1 MLYSDSALEQLRI
14 CLTNNGYPFEM
25 NQLDEK
31 IVRLNVKIS
40 DYIIP
45 AWFLVDKQIF
55 GFDMIN
61 GGSKTCS
68 SIEDFNK
75 YFTTYI
81 HINVD
86 FIPKAKL
93 IADAFEKDLGVNSVY
108 DTFSGN
114 KEEGYVAKFRILSNP
129 GQYFLVSQDTTLY
142 VARLVTYSEDGSR
155 FKVLKEYKYDL
166 DDVGNV
172 TNIPTIHSYLAK
184 LTELYGESD
193 TVDID
198 RVGINSFVFNI
209 EGLSIKADVVFSYTE
224 ISYDIKSINGV
235 EFNQFITPE
244 DPYELQALY
253 LECHDAYEA
262 KLIDV
267 EEEQSS
273 NGVEEEQSSEEEQLP
288 NEEQETEEQGIEEQL
303 PSEEQIVD
311 DEQLAE
317 EVPAE
322 EEIPV
327 EEEPQVEETIS
338 DNDGTNQVT
347 SEDSSFG
354 ETSEQQ
360 ETNLEEEQTLE
371 SNDFSVKKVISSDN
385 KDAGLQF
392 VVDGSIYFINA
403 ETAVNL
409 GVPLARFSE
418 IVGTKEKHGVV
429 MTTDEIDLHTFSKDV
444 SSDAEQCKKLIF
456 RIFE

>member
-1 MLYSDSALEQLRI
+1 MLYSDSALEQLRT

-45 AWFLVDKQIF
+45 VWFLVDKQIF
-55 GFDMIN
+55 GFDMII

-93 IADAFEKDLGVNSVY
+93 IADVFEKDLGVNSVY

-114 KEEGYVAKFRILSNP
+114 KEEGYVAKFRILSIP

-209 EGLSIKADVVFSYTE
+209 EGLNIKADVVFSYTE
-224 ISYDIKSINGV
+224 ISYDIKSVNGV

-267 EEEQSS
+267 DEEPVS
-273 NGVEEEQSSEEEQLP
+273 NGVEDEQSLDEVQETEKQGAEEQETEEQLP
-288 NEEQETEEQGIEEQL
+288 NEEQ
-303 PSEEQIVD
+303 
-311 DEQLAE
+311 LAE
-317 EVPAE
+317 EVPTE

-327 EEEPQVEETIS
+327 EREHQIEETAL
-338 DNDGTNQVT
+338 DNEDIGQVT
-347 SEDSSFG
+347 SEDSSFD

-360 ETNLEEEQTLE
+360 EMNLEEEQTLE
-371 SNDFSVKKVISSDN
+371 SNDFSVKKVIGSDN

>member
-1 MLYSDSALEQLRI
+1 MLYSDSALEQLRT

-31 IVRLNVKIS
+31 IVRLNVKVS

-114 KEEGYVAKFRILSNP
+114 KEEGYIAKFRILSTP

-209 EGLSIKADVVFSYTE
+209 EGLSIKADVVFSYIE
-224 ISYDIKSINGV
+224 ISYDIKSVNGV

-267 EEEQSS
+267 EEEQES
-273 NGVEEEQSSEEEQLP
+273 NGVEDEQGLEDEQLLDEKQETEEQESEEREAEEQLP
-288 NEEQETEEQGIEEQL
+288 NE
-303 PSEEQIVD
+303 
-311 DEQLAE
+311 EQLAE

-322 EEIPV
+322 EEISV
-327 EEEPQVEETIS
+327 EEEPQIE
-338 DNDGTNQVT
+338 GTTLGNEDTSQVT
-347 SEDSSFG
+347 SEDSSFD

-371 SNDFSVKKVISSDN
+371 SNDFSVKKVIGSDN

-418 IVGTKEKHGVV
+418 VVGTKEKHGAV

-444 SSDAEQCKKLIF
+444 SSDAEKCKKLIF

>member
-1 MLYSDSALEQLRI
+1 MLYSDSALEQLRT

-31 IVRLNVKIS
+31 IVRLNVKVS

-93 IADAFEKDLGVNSVY
+93 ITDAFEKDLGVNSVY

-114 KEEGYVAKFRILSNP
+114 KEEGYVAKFRILSTP

-224 ISYDIKSINGV
+224 ISYDIKSVNGV

-273 NGVEEEQSSEEEQLP
+273 NGVEEQGSEEEQLP
-288 NEEQETEEQGIEEQL
+288 NEEQETEEQGVEEQL
-303 PSEEQIVD
+303 PSEEQIAD

-322 EEIPV
+322 EETPV
-327 EEEPQVEETIS
+327 KEEPQVEETVS
-338 DNDGTNQVT
+338 DNEDTSQVT
-347 SEDSSFG
+347 SEDSSFD

-360 ETNLEEEQTLE
+360 EMNLEEEQTLE
-371 SNDFSVKKVISSDN
+371 SNDFSVKKVIGSDN

-444 SSDAEQCKKLIF
+444 SSDVEQCKKLIF

>member
-1 MLYSDSALEQLRI
+1 MLYSDSALEQLRT

-114 KEEGYVAKFRILSNP
+114 KEEGYVAKFRILSIP

-224 ISYDIKSINGV
+224 ISYDIKSVNGV

-267 EEEQSS
+267 EEEPES
-273 NGVEEEQSSEEEQLP
+273 NVVEDEQGLEDEQLPTEEQETGEQEPEERETEEQLP
-288 NEEQETEEQGIEEQL
+288 NE
-303 PSEEQIVD
+303 
-311 DEQLAE
+311 EQLAE

-327 EEEPQVEETIS
+327 EEETAL
-338 DNDGTNQVT
+338 DNEDTSQVT
-347 SEDSSFG
+347 SEDSSFD

-371 SNDFSVKKVISSDN
+371 SNDFSVKKVIGSDN

-456 RIFE
+456 SIFE

>member
-1 MLYSDSALEQLRI
+1 MLYSDSALEQLRT

-114 KEEGYVAKFRILSNP
+114 KEEGYVAKFRILSIP

-172 TNIPTIHSYLAK
+172 TNIPTIHSYLTR

-224 ISYDIKSINGV
+224 ISYDIKSVNGV
-235 EFNQFITPE
+235 EFNQLITPE

-267 EEEQSS
+267 EEEPVS
-273 NGVEEEQSSEEEQLP
+273 NGVEDEQSLDEVQETEKQGAEEQETEEQLP
-288 NEEQETEEQGIEEQL
+288 NEEQ
-303 PSEEQIVD
+303 
-311 DEQLAE
+311 LAE
-317 EVPAE
+317 EVPTE

-327 EEEPQVEETIS
+327 EREPQIEETAL
-338 DNDGTNQVT
+338 DNEDIGQVT
-347 SEDSSFG
+347 SEDSSFD

-360 ETNLEEEQTLE
+360 EMNLEEEQTLE
-371 SNDFSVKKVISSDN
+371 SNDFSVKKVIGSDN

-409 GVPLARFSE
+409 EVPLARFSE
-418 IVGTKEKHGVV
+418 IVGTKERHGVV

>member
-1 MLYSDSALEQLRI
+1 MLYSDSALEQLRT

-31 IVRLNVKIS
+31 IVRLNVKVS

-114 KEEGYVAKFRILSNP
+114 KEEGYVAKFRILSTP

-224 ISYDIKSINGV
+224 ISYDIKSVNGV
-235 EFNQFITPE
+235 EFNQFVTPE

-273 NGVEEEQSSEEEQLP
+273 NGVEEQGSEEEQLP
-288 NEEQETEEQGIEEQL
+288 NEEQETEEQGVEEQL
-303 PSEEQIVD
+303 PSEEQIAD

-322 EEIPV
+322 EETPV
-327 EEEPQVEETIS
+327 KEEPQVEETVS
-338 DNDGTNQVT
+338 DNEDTSQVT
-347 SEDSSFG
+347 SEDSSFD

-371 SNDFSVKKVISSDN
+371 SNDFSVNKVIGSDN

-444 SSDAEQCKKLIF
+444 SSDVEQCKKLIF

>member
-1 MLYSDSALEQLRI
+1 MLYSDSALEQLRT

-31 IVRLNVKIS
+31 IVRLNVKVS

-114 KEEGYVAKFRILSNP
+114 KEEGYVAKFRILSTP

-209 EGLSIKADVVFSYTE
+209 EGLNIKADVVFSYTE
-224 ISYDIKSINGV
+224 ISYDIKSVNGV

-267 EEEQSS
+267 EEEPEN
-273 NGVEEEQSSEEEQLP
+273 NGVEDEQGLEDEQLPDEEQETGEQEPEERETEEQLP
-288 NEEQETEEQGIEEQL
+288 NE
-303 PSEEQIVD
+303 
-311 DEQLAE
+311 EQLAE

-327 EEEPQVEETIS
+327 EEETDL
-338 DNDGTNQVT
+338 DNEDTSQVT
-347 SEDSSFG
+347 SEDSSFD

-371 SNDFSVKKVISSDN
+371 SNDFSVKKVIGSDN

-392 VVDGSIYFINA
+392 VVDDSIYFINA

-418 IVGTKEKHGVV
+418 VVGTKEKHGVV

>member
-1 MLYSDSALEQLRI
+1 MLYSDSALEQLRT

-114 KEEGYVAKFRILSNP
+114 KEEGYVAKFRILSIP

-172 TNIPTIHSYLAK
+172 TNIPTIHSYLTK

-224 ISYDIKSINGV
+224 ISYDIKSVNGV

-267 EEEQSS
+267 EEEPVS
-273 NGVEEEQSSEEEQLP
+273 NGVEDEQSLDEVQETEKQGAEEQETEEQLP
-288 NEEQETEEQGIEEQL
+288 NEEQ
-303 PSEEQIVD
+303 
-311 DEQLAE
+311 LAE
-317 EVPAE
+317 EIPTE

-327 EEEPQVEETIS
+327 EREPQIEKTAL
-338 DNDGTNQVT
+338 DNEDIGQVT
-347 SEDSSFG
+347 SEDSSFD

-360 ETNLEEEQTLE
+360 EMNLEEEQTLE
-371 SNDFSVKKVISSDN
+371 SNDFSVKKVIGSDN

>member
-1 MLYSDSALEQLRI
+1 MLYSDSALEQLRT

-31 IVRLNVKIS
+31 IVRLNVKVS

-114 KEEGYVAKFRILSNP
+114 KEEGYVAKFRILSTP
-129 GQYFLVSQDTTLY
+129 GQYFFVSQDTTLY
-142 VARLVTYSEDGSR
+142 VACLVTYSEDGSR
-155 FKVLKEYKYDL
+155 FKVLKKYKYDL

-224 ISYDIKSINGV
+224 ISYDIKSVNGV

-273 NGVEEEQSSEEEQLP
+273 NGVEEQGSEEEQLP
-288 NEEQETEEQGIEEQL
+288 NEEQETEEQGVEEQL
-303 PSEEQIVD
+303 PSEEQIAD

-322 EEIPV
+322 EETPV
-327 EEEPQVEETIS
+327 KEEPQVEETVS
-338 DNDGTNQVT
+338 DNEDTSQVT
-347 SEDSSFG
+347 SEDSSFD

-371 SNDFSVKKVISSDN
+371 SNDFSVKKVIGSDN

-444 SSDAEQCKKLIF
+444 SSDVEQCKKLIF

>member
-1 MLYSDSALEQLRI
+1 MLYSDSALEQLRT

-45 AWFLVDKQIF
+45 VWFLVDKQIF

-93 IADAFEKDLGVNSVY
+93 IADVFEKDLGVNSVY

-114 KEEGYVAKFRILSNP
+114 KEEGYVAKFRILSIP

-172 TNIPTIHSYLAK
+172 TNIPTIHSYLTR

-224 ISYDIKSINGV
+224 ISYDIKSVNGV
-235 EFNQFITPE
+235 EFNQLITPE

-267 EEEQSS
+267 EEEPVS
-273 NGVEEEQSSEEEQLP
+273 NGVEDEQSLDEVQETEKQGAEEQETEEQLP
-288 NEEQETEEQGIEEQL
+288 NEEQ
-303 PSEEQIVD
+303 
-311 DEQLAE
+311 LAE
-317 EVPAE
+317 EVPTE

-327 EEEPQVEETIS
+327 EREPQIEETAL
-338 DNDGTNQVT
+338 DNEDIGQVT
-347 SEDSSFG
+347 SEDYSFD

-360 ETNLEEEQTLE
+360 EMNLEEEQTLE
-371 SNDFSVKKVISSDN
+371 SNDFSVKKVIGSDN

>member
-1 MLYSDSALEQLRI
+1 MLYSDSALEQLRT

-114 KEEGYVAKFRILSNP
+114 KEEGYVAKFRILSIP

-172 TNIPTIHSYLAK
+172 TNIPTIHSYLTK

-224 ISYDIKSINGV
+224 ISYDIKSVNGV

-267 EEEQSS
+267 EEEPVS
-273 NGVEEEQSSEEEQLP
+273 NGVEDEQSLDEVQETEKQEAEEQETEEQLP
-288 NEEQETEEQGIEEQL
+288 NEEQ
-303 PSEEQIVD
+303 
-311 DEQLAE
+311 LAE
-317 EVPAE
+317 EVPTE

-327 EEEPQVEETIS
+327 EREPQIEETAL
-338 DNDGTNQVT
+338 DNEDIGQVT
-347 SEDSSFG
+347 SEDSSFD

-360 ETNLEEEQTLE
+360 EMNLEEEQTLE
-371 SNDFSVKKVISSDN
+371 SNDFSVKKVIGSDN

>member
-1 MLYSDSALEQLRI
+1 MLYSDSALEQLRT

-55 GFDMIN
+55 GFDMVN

-114 KEEGYVAKFRILSNP
+114 KEEGYVAKFRILSIP

-172 TNIPTIHSYLAK
+172 TNIPTIHSYLTK

-224 ISYDIKSINGV
+224 ISYDIKSVNGV

-267 EEEQSS
+267 EEEPEN
-273 NGVEEEQSSEEEQLP
+273 NGVEDEQGLEEEQLP
-288 NEEQETEEQGIEEQL
+288 AEEQETEESGAEEQETEEQL
-303 PSEEQIVD
+303 PNK
-311 DEQLAE
+311 EQLAE
-317 EVPAE
+317 EIPTE

-327 EEEPQVEETIS
+327 EREPQIEETAL
-338 DNDGTNQVT
+338 DNEDIGQVT
-347 SEDSSFG
+347 SEDSSFD

-360 ETNLEEEQTLE
+360 EMNLEEEQTLE
-371 SNDFSVKKVISSDN
+371 SNDFSVKKVIGSDN

>member
-1 MLYSDSALEQLRI
+1 MLYSDSALEQLRT

-31 IVRLNVKIS
+31 IVRLNVKVS

-114 KEEGYVAKFRILSNP
+114 KEEGYVAKFRILSTP

-224 ISYDIKSINGV
+224 ISYDIKSVNGV

-273 NGVEEEQSSEEEQLP
+273 NGVEEQGSEEEQLP

-303 PSEEQIVD
+303 PSEEQIAD

-322 EEIPV
+322 EETPV
-327 EEEPQVEETIS
+327 KEEPQVEETVS
-338 DNDGTNQVT
+338 DNEDTSQVT
-347 SEDSSFG
+347 SEDSSFD

-371 SNDFSVKKVISSDN
+371 SNDFSVKKVIGSDN

-418 IVGTKEKHGVV
+418 IVGTKEKYGVV

-444 SSDAEQCKKLIF
+444 SSDVEQCKKLIF

>member
-1 MLYSDSALEQLRI
+1 MLYSDSALEQLRT

-93 IADAFEKDLGVNSVY
+93 IADVFEKDLGVNSVY

-114 KEEGYVAKFRILSNP
+114 KEEGYVAKFRILSIP

-209 EGLSIKADVVFSYTE
+209 EGLNIKADVVFSYTE
-224 ISYDIKSINGV
+224 ISYDIKSVNGV

-267 EEEQSS
+267 EEEPVS
-273 NGVEEEQSSEEEQLP
+273 NGVED
-288 NEEQETEEQGIEEQL
+288 EQGL
-303 PSEEQIVD
+303 
-311 DEQLAE
+311 
-317 EVPAE
+317 E

-327 EEEPQVEETIS
+327 EREPQIEETAL
-338 DNDGTNQVT
+338 DNEDIGQVT
-347 SEDSSFG
+347 SEDSSFD

-360 ETNLEEEQTLE
+360 EMNLEEEQTLE
-371 SNDFSVKKVISSDN
+371 SNDFSVKKVIGSDN

-392 VVDGSIYFINA
+392 VVDDSIYFINA

-418 IVGTKEKHGVV
+418 IVGAKEKHGVV

>member
-1 MLYSDSALEQLRI
+1 MLYSDSALEQLRT

-114 KEEGYVAKFRILSNP
+114 KEEGYVAKFRILSIP

-172 TNIPTIHSYLAK
+172 TNIPTIHSYLTR

-224 ISYDIKSINGV
+224 ISYDIKSVNGV
-235 EFNQFITPE
+235 EFNQLITPE

-267 EEEQSS
+267 EEEPVS
-273 NGVEEEQSSEEEQLP
+273 NGVEDEQSLDEVQETEKQGAEEQETEEQLP
-288 NEEQETEEQGIEEQL
+288 NEEQ
-303 PSEEQIVD
+303 
-311 DEQLAE
+311 LAE
-317 EVPAE
+317 EVPTE

-327 EEEPQVEETIS
+327 EREPQIEETAL
-338 DNDGTNQVT
+338 DNEDIGQVT
-347 SEDSSFG
+347 SEDSSFD

-360 ETNLEEEQTLE
+360 EMNLEEEQTLE
-371 SNDFSVKKVISSDN
+371 SNDFSVKKVIGSDN

>member
-1 MLYSDSALEQLRI
+1 MLYSDSALEQLRT

-45 AWFLVDKQIF
+45 VWFLVDKQIF

-86 FIPKAKL
+86 FIPKAKI
-93 IADAFEKDLGVNSVY
+93 IADVFEKDLGVNSVY

-114 KEEGYVAKFRILSNP
+114 KEEGYVAKFRILSIP

-209 EGLSIKADVVFSYTE
+209 EGLNIKADVVFSYTE
-224 ISYDIKSINGV
+224 ISYDIKSVNGV

-267 EEEQSS
+267 EEEPVS
-273 NGVEEEQSSEEEQLP
+273 NGVEDEQGLEDEQSLDEVQETEKQGAEEQETEEQLP
-288 NEEQETEEQGIEEQL
+288 NEEQ
-303 PSEEQIVD
+303 
-311 DEQLAE
+311 LAE
-317 EVPAE
+317 EVPTE

-327 EEEPQVEETIS
+327 EREPQIEETAL
-338 DNDGTNQVT
+338 DNEDIGQVT
-347 SEDSSFG
+347 SEDSSFD

-360 ETNLEEEQTLE
+360 EMNLEEEQTLE
-371 SNDFSVKKVISSDN
+371 SNDFSVKKVIGSDN

>member
-1 MLYSDSALEQLRI
+1 MLYSDSALEQLRT

-31 IVRLNVKIS
+31 IVRLNVKVS

-55 GFDMIN
+55 GFDMVN

-114 KEEGYVAKFRILSNP
+114 KEEGYVAKFRILSTP

-224 ISYDIKSINGV
+224 ISYDIKSVNGV

-273 NGVEEEQSSEEEQLP
+273 NGVEEQGSEEEQLP

-303 PSEEQIVD
+303 PSEEQIAD

-322 EEIPV
+322 EETPV
-327 EEEPQVEETIS
+327 KEEPQVEETVS
-338 DNDGTNQVT
+338 DNEDTSQVT
-347 SEDSSFG
+347 SEDSSFD

-360 ETNLEEEQTLE
+360 ETNLEEGQTLE
-371 SNDFSVKKVISSDN
+371 SNDFSVKKVIGSDN

-392 VVDGSIYFINA
+392 VVDDSIYFINA

-418 IVGTKEKHGVV
+418 IEGTKEKHGVV

-444 SSDAEQCKKLIF
+444 SSDVEQCKKLIF

>member
-1 MLYSDSALEQLRI
+1 MLYSDSALEQLRT

-31 IVRLNVKIS
+31 IVRLNVKVS

-114 KEEGYVAKFRILSNP
+114 KEEGYVAKFRILSTP

-209 EGLSIKADVVFSYTE
+209 EGLNIKADVVFSYTE
-224 ISYDIKSINGV
+224 ISYDIKSVNGV

-267 EEEQSS
+267 EEEPEN
-273 NGVEEEQSSEEEQLP
+273 NGVEDEQGLEDEQLPDEEQETGEQEPEERETEEQLP
-288 NEEQETEEQGIEEQL
+288 NE
-303 PSEEQIVD
+303 
-311 DEQLAE
+311 EQLAE

-327 EEEPQVEETIS
+327 EEETAL
-338 DNDGTNQVT
+338 DNEDTSQVT
-347 SEDSSFG
+347 SEDSSFD

-371 SNDFSVKKVISSDN
+371 SNDFSVKKVIGSDN

-392 VVDGSIYFINA
+392 VVDDSIYFINV

-418 IVGTKEKHGVV
+418 VVGTKEKHGVV

-444 SSDAEQCKKLIF
+444 SSDAEKCKKLIF

>member
-1 MLYSDSALEQLRI
+1 MLYSDSALEQLRT

-31 IVRLNVKIS
+31 IVRLNVKVS

-86 FIPKAKL
+86 FIPNAKL

-114 KEEGYVAKFRILSNP
+114 KEEGYVAKFRILSTP

-224 ISYDIKSINGV
+224 ISYDIKSVNGV

-273 NGVEEEQSSEEEQLP
+273 NGVEEQGSEEEQLP
-288 NEEQETEEQGIEEQL
+288 NEEQETEEQGVEEQL
-303 PSEEQIVD
+303 PSEEQIAD

-322 EEIPV
+322 EETPV
-327 EEEPQVEETIS
+327 KEEPQVDETVS
-338 DNDGTNQVT
+338 DNEDTSQVT
-347 SEDSSFG
+347 SEDSSFD

-371 SNDFSVKKVISSDN
+371 SNDFSVKKVIGSDN

-444 SSDAEQCKKLIF
+444 SSDVEQCKKLIF

>member
-1 MLYSDSALEQLRI
+1 MLYSDSALEQLRT

-31 IVRLNVKIS
+31 IVRLNVKVS

-114 KEEGYVAKFRILSNP
+114 KEEGYVAKFRILSTP

-198 RVGINSFVFNI
+198 RVGINSFIFNI

-224 ISYDIKSINGV
+224 ISYDIKSVNGV

-267 EEEQSS
+267 EEESES
-273 NGVEEEQSSEEEQLP
+273 NGVENEQGVEDEQLP
-288 NEEQETEEQGIEEQL
+288 DEEQETEEQEAEERETEEQL
-303 PSEEQIVD
+303 PNE
-311 DEQLAE
+311 EQLAE

-322 EEIPV
+322 EEILV
-327 EEEPQVEETIS
+327 EEEPQFEEDVS
-338 DNDGTNQVT
+338 DNEGTSQVT
-347 SEDSSFG
+347 LEDSSFD

-371 SNDFSVKKVISSDN
+371 SNDFSVKKVIGSDN

-418 IVGTKEKHGVV
+418 VVGTKEKHGVI

-444 SSDAEQCKKLIF
+444 SSDAEKCKKLIF

>member
-1 MLYSDSALEQLRI
+1 MLYSDSALEQLRT

-114 KEEGYVAKFRILSNP
+114 KEEGYVAKFRILSIP

-142 VARLVTYSEDGSR
+142 VARLVTYSEDDSR

-224 ISYDIKSINGV
+224 ISYDIKSVNGV

-267 EEEQSS
+267 EEEPVS
-273 NGVEEEQSSEEEQLP
+273 NGVEDEQSLDEVQETEKQGAEEQETEEQLP
-288 NEEQETEEQGIEEQL
+288 NEEQ
-303 PSEEQIVD
+303 
-311 DEQLAE
+311 LAE
-317 EVPAE
+317 EVPTE

-327 EEEPQVEETIS
+327 EREPQIEETAL
-338 DNDGTNQVT
+338 DNEDIGQVT
-347 SEDSSFG
+347 SEDSSFD

-360 ETNLEEEQTLE
+360 EMNLEEEQTLE
-371 SNDFSVKKVISSDN
+371 SNDFSVKKVIGSDN

>member
-1 MLYSDSALEQLRI
+1 MLYSDSALEQLRT

-31 IVRLNVKIS
+31 IVRLNVKVS

-114 KEEGYVAKFRILSNP
+114 KEEGYVAKFRILSTP

-198 RVGINSFVFNI
+198 RVGINSFIFNI

-224 ISYDIKSINGV
+224 ISYDIKSVNGV

-267 EEEQSS
+267 EEKPEN
-273 NGVEEEQSSEEEQLP
+273 NGVEDEQGLEDEQLP
-288 NEEQETEEQGIEEQL
+288 AEEQETAERETEEQL
-303 PSEEQIVD
+303 LSEEQIAD

-317 EVPAE
+317 EIPAK

-327 EEEPQVEETIS
+327 EEEPQFEETAL
-338 DNDGTNQVT
+338 DNEGTSQVT
-347 SEDSSFG
+347 SEDSSFD

-371 SNDFSVKKVISSDN
+371 SNDFSVKKVIGSDS

-392 VVDGSIYFINA
+392 VVDDSIYFINA

-418 IVGTKEKHGVV
+418 VVGTKEKHGVV

-444 SSDAEQCKKLIF
+444 SSDVEKCKKLIF

>member
-1 MLYSDSALEQLRI
+1 MLYSDSALEQLRT

-31 IVRLNVKIS
+31 IVRLNVKVS

-114 KEEGYVAKFRILSNP
+114 KEEGYVAKFRILSTP

-273 NGVEEEQSSEEEQLP
+273 NGVEEQGSEEEQLP
-288 NEEQETEEQGIEEQL
+288 NEEQETEEQGVEEQL
-303 PSEEQIVD
+303 PSEEQIAD

-322 EEIPV
+322 EETPV
-327 EEEPQVEETIS
+327 KEEPQVEETVS
-338 DNDGTNQVT
+338 DNEDTSQVT
-347 SEDSSFG
+347 SEDSSFD

-371 SNDFSVKKVISSDN
+371 SNDFSVKKVIGSDN

-444 SSDAEQCKKLIF
+444 SSDVEQCKKLIF

>member
-1 MLYSDSALEQLRI
+1 MLYSDSALEQLRT

-45 AWFLVDKQIF
+45 VWFLVDKQIF

-93 IADAFEKDLGVNSVY
+93 IADVFEKDLGVNSVY

-114 KEEGYVAKFRILSNP
+114 KEEGYVAKFRILSIP
-129 GQYFLVSQDTTLY
+129 GQYLLVSQDTTLY

-172 TNIPTIHSYLAK
+172 TNIPTIHSYLDK

-209 EGLSIKADVVFSYTE
+209 EGLNIKADVVFSYTE
-224 ISYDIKSINGV
+224 ISYDIKSVNGV

-267 EEEQSS
+267 EEEPVS
-273 NGVEEEQSSEEEQLP
+273 NGVEDEQSLDEVQETEKQGAEEQETEEQLP
-288 NEEQETEEQGIEEQL
+288 NEEQ
-303 PSEEQIVD
+303 
-311 DEQLAE
+311 LAE
-317 EVPAE
+317 EVPTE

-327 EEEPQVEETIS
+327 EREPQIEETAL
-338 DNDGTNQVT
+338 DNEDIGQVT
-347 SEDSSFG
+347 SEDSSFD

-360 ETNLEEEQTLE
+360 EMNLEEEQTLE
-371 SNDFSVKKVISSDN
+371 SNDFSVKKVIGSDN

-418 IVGTKEKHGVV
+418 IVVTKEKHGVV

>member
-1 MLYSDSALEQLRI
+1 MLYSDSALEQLRT

-114 KEEGYVAKFRILSNP
+114 KEEGYVAKFRILSTP

-224 ISYDIKSINGV
+224 ISYDIKSVNGV

-267 EEEQSS
+267 EEEPEN
-273 NGVEEEQSSEEEQLP
+273 NGVEDEQGLEDEQLPDEEQETGEQEPEERETEEQLP
-288 NEEQETEEQGIEEQL
+288 NE
-303 PSEEQIVD
+303 
-311 DEQLAE
+311 EQLAE

-327 EEEPQVEETIS
+327 EEETAL
-338 DNDGTNQVT
+338 DNEDTSQVT
-347 SEDSSFG
+347 SEDFSFD
-354 ETSEQQ
+354 ETSEQH

-371 SNDFSVKKVISSDN
+371 SNDFSVKKVIGSDN

-392 VVDGSIYFINA
+392 VVDDSIYFINA

-418 IVGTKEKHGVV
+418 VVGTKEKHGVV

-444 SSDAEQCKKLIF
+444 SSDAEKCKKLIF

>member
-1 MLYSDSALEQLRI
+1 MLYSDSALEQLRT

-114 KEEGYVAKFRILSNP
+114 KEEGYVAKFRILSIP

-172 TNIPTIHSYLAK
+172 TNIPTIHSYLTK

-224 ISYDIKSINGV
+224 ISYDIKSVNGV
-235 EFNQFITPE
+235 EFNQLITPE

-267 EEEQSS
+267 EEEPVS
-273 NGVEEEQSSEEEQLP
+273 NGVEDEQSLDEVQETEKQGAEEQETEEQLP
-288 NEEQETEEQGIEEQL
+288 NEEQ
-303 PSEEQIVD
+303 
-311 DEQLAE
+311 LAE
-317 EVPAE
+317 EVPTE

-327 EEEPQVEETIS
+327 EREPQIEETAL
-338 DNDGTNQVT
+338 DNEDIGQVT
-347 SEDSSFG
+347 SEDSSFD

-360 ETNLEEEQTLE
+360 EMNLEEEQTLE
-371 SNDFSVKKVISSDN
+371 SNDFSVKKVIGSDN

>member
-1 MLYSDSALEQLRI
+1 MLYSDSALEQLRT

-31 IVRLNVKIS
+31 IVRLNVKVS

-86 FIPKAKL
+86 FIPNAKL

-114 KEEGYVAKFRILSNP
+114 KEEGYVAKFRILSTP

-224 ISYDIKSINGV
+224 ISYDIKSVNGV

-273 NGVEEEQSSEEEQLP
+273 NGVEEQGSEEEQLP
-288 NEEQETEEQGIEEQL
+288 NEEQETEEQGVEEQL
-303 PSEEQIVD
+303 PSEEQIAD

-322 EEIPV
+322 EETPV
-327 EEEPQVEETIS
+327 KEEPQVDETVS
-338 DNDGTNQVT
+338 DNEDTSQVT
-347 SEDSSFG
+347 SEDSSFD

-371 SNDFSVKKVISSDN
+371 SNDFSVKKVIGSDN

-429 MTTDEIDLHTFSKDV
+429 MTTDEIDLHTFSKDG
-444 SSDAEQCKKLIF
+444 SSDV
-456 RIFE
+456 

>member
-1 MLYSDSALEQLRI
+1 MLYSDSALEQLRT

-45 AWFLVDKQIF
+45 VWFLVDKQIF

-93 IADAFEKDLGVNSVY
+93 IADVFEKDLGVNSVY

-114 KEEGYVAKFRILSNP
+114 KEEGYVAKFRILSIP

-209 EGLSIKADVVFSYTE
+209 EGLNIKADVVFSYTE
-224 ISYDIKSINGV
+224 ISYDIKSVNGV

-267 EEEQSS
+267 EEEPVS
-273 NGVEEEQSSEEEQLP
+273 NGVEDEQSLDEVQETEKQGAEEQETEEQLP
-288 NEEQETEEQGIEEQL
+288 NEEQ
-303 PSEEQIVD
+303 
-311 DEQLAE
+311 LAE
-317 EVPAE
+317 EVPTE

-327 EEEPQVEETIS
+327 EREPQIEETAL
-338 DNDGTNQVT
+338 DNEDIGQVT
-347 SEDSSFG
+347 SEDSSFD

-360 ETNLEEEQTLE
+360 EMNLEEEQTLE
-371 SNDFSVKKVISSDN
+371 SNDFSVKKVIGSDN

-418 IVGTKEKHGVV
+418 IVCTKEKHGVV

-444 SSDAEQCKKLIF
+444 SSDAKQCKKLIF

>member
-1 MLYSDSALEQLRI
+1 MLYSDSALEQLRT

-114 KEEGYVAKFRILSNP
+114 KEEGYVAKFRILSIP

-172 TNIPTIHSYLAK
+172 TNIPTIHSYLTK

-224 ISYDIKSINGV
+224 ISYDIKSVNGV

-267 EEEQSS
+267 EEEPVS
-273 NGVEEEQSSEEEQLP
+273 NGVEDEQSLDEVQETEKQGAEEQETEEQLP
-288 NEEQETEEQGIEEQL
+288 NEEQ
-303 PSEEQIVD
+303 
-311 DEQLAE
+311 LAE
-317 EVPAE
+317 EVPTE
-322 EEIPV
+322 EKIPV
-327 EEEPQVEETIS
+327 EREPQIEETAL
-338 DNDGTNQVT
+338 DNEDIGQVT
-347 SEDSSFG
+347 SEDSSFD

-360 ETNLEEEQTLE
+360 EMNLEEEQTLE
-371 SNDFSVKKVISSDN
+371 SNDFSVKKVIGSDN

>member
-1 MLYSDSALEQLRI
+1 MLYSDSALEQLRT

-31 IVRLNVKIS
+31 IVRLNVKVS

-114 KEEGYVAKFRILSNP
+114 KEEGYVAKFRILSTP

-224 ISYDIKSINGV
+224 ISYDIKSVNGV

-273 NGVEEEQSSEEEQLP
+273 NGVEEQGSEEEQLP
-288 NEEQETEEQGIEEQL
+288 NEEQETEEQGVEEQL
-303 PSEEQIVD
+303 PSEEQIAD

-322 EEIPV
+322 EETPV
-327 EEEPQVEETIS
+327 KEEPQVEETVS
-338 DNDGTNQVT
+338 DNEDTSQVT
-347 SEDSSFG
+347 SEDSSFD

-371 SNDFSVKKVISSDN
+371 SNDFSVKKVIGSDN

-418 IVGTKEKHGVV
+418 IVGTKEKYGVV

-444 SSDAEQCKKLIF
+444 SSDVEQCKKLIF

>member
-1 MLYSDSALEQLRI
+1 MLYSDSALEQLRT

-31 IVRLNVKIS
+31 IVRLNVKVS

-114 KEEGYVAKFRILSNP
+114 KEEGYVAKFRILSTP

-224 ISYDIKSINGV
+224 ISYDIKSVNGV

-273 NGVEEEQSSEEEQLP
+273 NGVEEQGSEEEQLP
-288 NEEQETEEQGIEEQL
+288 NEEQETEEQGVEEQL
-303 PSEEQIVD
+303 PSEEQIAD

-322 EEIPV
+322 EETPV
-327 EEEPQVEETIS
+327 KEEPQVEETVS
-338 DNDGTNQVT
+338 DNEDTSQVT
-347 SEDSSFG
+347 SEDSSFD

-371 SNDFSVKKVISSDN
+371 SNDFSVKKVIGSDN

-444 SSDAEQCKKLIF
+444 SSDVEQCKKLIF

>member
-1 MLYSDSALEQLRI
+1 MLYSDSALEQLRT

-31 IVRLNVKIS
+31 IVRLNVKVS

-45 AWFLVDKQIF
+45 AWFLVDNQIF

-114 KEEGYVAKFRILSNP
+114 KEEGYVAKFRILSTP

-209 EGLSIKADVVFSYTE
+209 EGLNIKADVVFSYTE
-224 ISYDIKSINGV
+224 ISYDIKSVNGV

-267 EEEQSS
+267 EEEPVSNVVEDEQGLEDEQSLDEVQETEKQ
-273 NGVEEEQSSEEEQLP
+273 GAEEQETEEQLP
-288 NEEQETEEQGIEEQL
+288 NEEQ
-303 PSEEQIVD
+303 
-311 DEQLAE
+311 LAE
-317 EVPAE
+317 EVPTE

-327 EEEPQVEETIS
+327 EEETAL
-338 DNDGTNQVT
+338 DNEDIGQVT
-347 SEDSSFG
+347 SEDSSFD

-360 ETNLEEEQTLE
+360 EMNLEEEQTLE
-371 SNDFSVKKVISSDN
+371 SNDFSVKKVIDSDN

-403 ETAVNL
+403 ETAVNI

>member
-1 MLYSDSALEQLRI
+1 MLYSDSALEQLRT

-114 KEEGYVAKFRILSNP
+114 REEGYVAKFRILSTP

-224 ISYDIKSINGV
+224 ISYDIKSVNGV

-267 EEEQSS
+267 EEEPES
-273 NGVEEEQSSEEEQLP
+273 NGVEDEQGLEDEQLPDDEQETEEQESEEREAEEQLP
-288 NEEQETEEQGIEEQL
+288 NEEQ
-303 PSEEQIVD
+303 V
-311 DEQLAE
+311 AE
-317 EVPAE
+317 EFPAE

-327 EEEPQVEETIS
+327 EAEYQVEETAL
-338 DNDGTNQVT
+338 DNEDTSQVT
-347 SEDSSFG
+347 SEDSSFD

-371 SNDFSVKKVISSDN
+371 SNDFSVKKVIGSDN

-418 IVGTKEKHGVV
+418 VVGTKEKYGVV

-444 SSDAEQCKKLIF
+444 SSDAEKCKKLIF

>member
-1 MLYSDSALEQLRI
+1 MLYSDSALEQLRT

-31 IVRLNVKIS
+31 IVRLNVKVS

-114 KEEGYVAKFRILSNP
+114 KEEGYVAKFRILSTP

-224 ISYDIKSINGV
+224 ISYDIKSVNGV

-253 LECHDAYEA
+253 LECHDAYEE

-273 NGVEEEQSSEEEQLP
+273 NGVEEQGSEEEQLP

-303 PSEEQIVD
+303 PSEEQIAD

-322 EEIPV
+322 EETPV
-327 EEEPQVEETIS
+327 KEEPQVEETVS
-338 DNDGTNQVT
+338 DNEDTSQVT
-347 SEDSSFG
+347 SEDSSFD

-371 SNDFSVKKVISSDN
+371 SNDFSVKKVIGSDN

-444 SSDAEQCKKLIF
+444 SSDVEQCKKLIF